1 MISKIR
7 LAIRNDLEASEEERQ
22 FGTGWLSGL
31 VALIL
36 SVSSLFLL
44 ISQRYPEWL
53 SMKELS
59 VIYHQQYFTWAIQL
73 MLVVAF
79 ALIVINLT
87 LRRNKVLGFASM
99 IIVLISLLVGQL
111 LPENLEHKSNAMALG
126 LDWFVLNLIFHGI
139 LFIPLEKLF
148 GRLTDQPLFR
158 MDWKE
163 DLFYFLVGSLLV
175 QIFAFLSMSPSLMI
189 VENTSSWGHFRQWV
203 ANQPI
208 ALQVLEIMLLT
219 DLFQYWFHRLF
230 HEIPFLWRFHA
241 VHHST
246 TKMDWLASSR
256 MHVFEIIG
264 LRAVTIIPM
273 FTLGFNQESLSVY
286 ILIVLVYAS
295 YIHSNVKFDIEW
307 LKPVI
312 VTPRFHHWH
321 HGIEKEAI
329 NVNYAIHFS
338 WLDKLFGTYYMPAN
352 KWPSGYGVGGN
363 PVPKGYIKQFLYP
376 FQKKKKKADH

>member
-1 MISKIR
+1 MIKKIR
-7 LAIRNDLEASEEERQ
+7 LAIRNDLEATEEERQ

-31 VALIL
+31 AALIL

-59 VIYHQQYFTWAIQL
+59 VIYHQQYFTLAIQL
-73 MLVVAF
+73 MLVIAF
-79 ALIVINLT
+79 VLVVINLT
-87 LRRNKVLGFASM
+87 LRRNKILGFTSM

-111 LPENLEHKSNAMALG
+111 LPENSEYKANAMALG

-175 QIFAFLSMSPSLMI
+175 QIFAFLSMSPSMMI

-256 MHVFEIIG
+256 MHVFEIVG

-338 WLDKLFGTYYMPAN
+338 WLDKLFGTYYMPPN

-363 PVPKGYIKQFLYP
+363 PVPKGYVKQFLYP
-376 FQKKKKKADH
+376 FQKKKKK